1 MMMKVKVIR
10 SFVDIRGSFQ
20 EGDII
25 ELPESVD
32 WLNAGFVEPVKAEPK
47 LAVDSRK
54 KETAV
59 SRRKK

>member
-32 WLNAGFVEPVKAEPK
+32 WLNAGFVEPVKEEPK